1 MRGFLYGYSLPWG
14 PQRLLWRTIAAL
26 LCTNPSFSDRF
37 LKAEEVGWIEDFA
50 LATMRQPVLQQL
62 VPGTEDHFYYHCLW
76 LQQQGRLE
84 ESERQLNEWHK
95 RFGRNERTQEIEH
108 RQQLLSFPQQAD
120 RTWKYL
126 EQMLGARFDHQQELP
141 DQAPNLPTQVDPK
154 LFSRE
159 VLLRRGLDQNQ
170 GLQPFRDSA
179 LEWLLSTELDPA
191 HRRELLRR
199 LTRPDYPG
207 LVAIVVQD
215 LQADGSQGFGS
226 LQIHSQLL
234 LDQLDEL
241 GQKLPDVVTT
251 DAYVRG
257 YIQKLRPRPEI
268 NIEHEATERAA
279 YLKRLADFVLPLD
292 PVQNSLKAHVLYH
305 QLAHDLTQGRW
316 DRARF
321 LSYLNLPRQVPY
333 VRPEWL
339 RQITVG
345 NPLAELQATGP
356 TEATGLPPVGS
367 DEALVRKYLDHFLAD
382 ASDSREFAPY
392 VEKEYLQRVF
402 AESKLTRGIGDA
414 SRWYALMNPSE
425 VEQLRTRIDLEF
437 APTNSQMLSRD
448 EIVKLDLDL
457 KNVPSLIVK
466 IYEINTLNQYRRV
479 KRAVS
484 PDIELD
490 GLVPNVEHTFKYEEA
505 PLLRVRRSF
514 SFPELTRPGVY
525 VVDFIGNGRSSRA
538 IVRKGDLQVFATTN
552 HLGHQLS
559 VFDEQQNPVKDAVV
573 WLDGHR
579 FSADKDGHLLIPF
592 TTKPGPVDLV
602 VQQGSLAVLRPFHH
616 AGENFELQASMY
628 VERESLLPGVDAPV
642 MIRPNLLL
650 NGIPIPVARLENAK
664 LLVQA
669 VDQDGIASTEE
680 VSPITLQENAE
691 TVVVFRVPRQLAT
704 LTLILAGKVQRMTDV
719 DPQDLM
725 VSQTYQV
732 NGIDAT
738 DQLATAYLQRSTD
751 SYELSL
757 RGKSGEVLPQRPVH
771 LELNHRDFVE
781 PVRVTLKSDDHGLV
795 LLGPLAGIDS
805 IKVAMAHS
813 AERQWQLLQDDRQ
826 YPPVITA
833 PQDVELRVPIV
844 VSAKKINGKNAAIHS
859 TISDVSLLETVGTT
873 FVRNM
878 SQHIK
883 ADGRELVIS
892 GLPVGEYDLFLE
904 ATNDRIRVLVLDG
917 THDNATV
924 RNSRQVVEVSPRAAA
939 LISGVDPIA
948 DKLVIRV
955 AHASPSSRVHILA
968 THFEPAW
975 GAFEG
980 LAHNPSSPVISRRQW
995 EGNQF
1000 AVGRN
1005 IGDEYQYILDRKF
1018 ATRFPGIM
1026 LRRPELLLHPWEL
1039 TESVSQPQSA
1049 AEGDALAREA
1059 RKLNENEPRAS
1070 SLSRTAPKVID
1081 FGNLNFLPQSPFLA
1095 ANLRPNVDGVV
1106 ELPLAQLVAS
1116 RQLTVLLVDGDV
1128 TEARHVALSKEEWQ
1142 PRDRRLEQGFPQD
1155 QHLIRTQRST
1165 YLTAGQSLPLES
1177 AASGRYR
1184 IYDTLDSAFRLL
1196 STLQPDSRLAEFAFL
1211 GKWGSLS
1218 KEAKREKYDTFACH
1232 ELNLFLFRK
1241 DREFFDSIVRPH
1253 LQNKLHKT
1261 FMDDWLLE
1269 RDLSPYLESWRYG
1282 QLNILERILL
1292 GQRVAGERAAM
1303 QQLVRDQFQLQPRV
1317 PQLWDR
1323 LFQTALVG
1331 QSLAATNVDRLSA
1344 NWGFYMGFGDG
1355 AKPEGGAVDNG
1366 GQTGSSDG
1374 SFGLV
1379 GKDANLSEL
1388 GGRRREKFVQ
1398 QQEAESPSAFN
1409 GQMPTLAFT
1418 TVQGRFYRQLDS
1430 TKQWAETQYDRV
1442 RWGETAASF
1451 LALNS
1456 VWHDFANAPIDQ
1468 PFVPATWLYAHGS
1481 RNEALLMLAVLDLP
1495 FDAKKHELET
1505 TAAGVTIR
1513 AASPALVYHE
1523 SFERAEESTA
1533 DSPVLVN
1540 QRYFDP
1546 SIRSEIVAGQP
1557 RDKFLDTDDYVVQH
1571 VYGCQ
1576 VNVSNSA
1583 STVQTIRVLLQVP
1596 AGSMPVQGG
1605 VETRVVTLELAP
1617 FSSQKLEYF
1626 FYFPQAGTF
1635 GHYPV
1640 QVYDDTRLL
1649 AFFSPATLTVAE
1661 KASAED
1667 PTSWNYVSQFGTD
1680 SQVLEF
1686 LAKENVHG
1694 LQLDRIAFRM
1704 RDRDFFV
1711 KTLEALRRRHVYEP
1725 ALWSYGIYHRDSA
1738 SAREL
1743 ISQAST
1749 FVQQC
1754 GGYLQSELLV
1764 IDEKERRQYEHLEF
1778 RPLVNA
1784 RTHRLGARRQI
1795 ADPQVHGQYVKF
1807 LKTLSYKPNLASQD
1821 WLEVTY
1827 YLLLQDRLEEALAA
1841 FQRVQPN
1848 EIPEQMQ
1855 YDYTRAYLDC
1865 LQEDPQ
1871 IAREIT
1877 KKYVDY
1883 PVPAWRK
1890 AFAAIRGVLNEL
1902 EGHAVELVDKTDS
1915 IQVQT
1920 KMADQVPTIDVRY
1933 ENEQIR
1939 VDYAH
1944 VDQLKVNYYLM
1955 DLEVLFSRNP
1965 FLQSF
1970 SGEFATIRPNDS
1982 REIQLDGKGRFV
1994 QLPLPEGLQRRN
2006 VLVEIEAGE
2015 QVRSLPIY
2023 SHDMSIQLLEN
2034 YGQVQVQHVA
2044 TAKPLAKVYV
2054 KVYAENQDGS
2064 VSFYKDGYTD
2074 LRGRFDYAAVSTN
2087 QLDNV
2092 KRFALLLMSDEHGA
2106 TVRETQ
2112 RPKQ

>member
-1 MRGFLYGYSLPWG
+1 
-14 PQRLLWRTIAAL
+14 
-26 LCTNPSFSDRF
+26 
-37 LKAEEVGWIEDFA
+37 
-50 LATMRQPVLQQL
+50 
-62 VPGTEDHFYYHCLW
+62 
-76 LQQQGRLE
+76 
-84 ESERQLNEWHK
+84 
-95 RFGRNERTQEIEH
+95 
-108 RQQLLSFPQQAD
+108 
-120 RTWKYL
+120 
-126 EQMLGARFDHQQELP
+126 MLGARFDHQQELP
-141 DQAPNLPTQVDPK
+141 NQAPNLPAQLDPK

-159 VLLRRGLDQNQ
+159 ALLRRGLDQNQ

-179 LEWLLSTELDPA
+179 LEWLVSTEMDPA

-199 LTRPDYPG
+199 ITRPDYPG
-207 LVAIVVQD
+207 IVAIVVQD
-215 LQADGSQGFGS
+215 LQAEGSQGFGS

-241 GQKLPDVVTT
+241 GQKLPDVVPTE
-251 DAYVRG
+251 AYVRA
-257 YIQKLRPRPEI
+257 YIPKLRPRPEI
-268 NIEHEATERAA
+268 NLEHDATEREA

-305 QLAHDLTQGRW
+305 QMAHDLTQGRW

-321 LSYLNLPRQVPY
+321 LSYLKLPRQVPY

-339 RQITVG
+339 RQIIVG

-367 DEALVRKYLDHFLAD
+367 DEDLVRKYLDHLLAD

-392 VEKEYLQRVF
+392 IEKEYLQRVF

-437 APTNSQMLSRD
+437 APTNPKMLSRD

-479 KRAVS
+479 KRAVG

-538 IVRKGDLQVFATTN
+538 IVRKGDLQVFSTIN

-559 VFDEQQNPVKDAVV
+559 VFDEQQNPVNDAVV

-592 TTKPGPVDLV
+592 TAKPGPVDLV

-616 AGENFELQASMY
+616 AGEIFELQASMY
-628 VERESLLPGVDAPV
+628 IDRESLLPGVDAPV

-650 NGIPIPVARLENAK
+650 NGIPIPVTRLENTK
-664 LLVQA
+664 LLVQT
-669 VDQDGIASTEE
+669 VDQDGIATTEE
-680 VSPITLQENAE
+680 VSPITIQENAE

-704 LTLILAGKVQRMTDV
+704 LTLTLAGKVQRMTDV

-732 NGIDAT
+732 NDIDAT
-738 DQLATAYLQRSTD
+738 DQLATVYLQRSTD

-781 PVRVTLKSDDHGLV
+781 PIRVTLKSDDHGIV
-795 LLGPLAGIDS
+795 LLGLLAGIDS
-805 IKVAMAHS
+805 IKVTMAHS
-813 AERQWQLLQDDRQ
+813 TERQWQLLQDDRQ
-826 YPPVITA
+826 YPSVINA
-833 PQDVELRVPIV
+833 PLGVELRVPIV
-844 VSAKKINGKNAAIHS
+844 VAAKNINGKNAAINS
-859 TISDVSLLETVGTT
+859 TTSDVSLLETVGTS

-878 SQHIK
+878 SHHIQ

-892 GLPVGEYDLFLE
+892 GLPVGEYDLFLK
-904 ATNDRIRVLVLDG
+904 ATDDRIRVHVLDG
-917 THDNATV
+917 THDHATV
-924 RNSRQVVEVSPRAAA
+924 RNSRHVVEVSPRSAA
-939 LISGVDPIA
+939 LISGVDPTA

-955 AHASPSSRVHILA
+955 ANASASSRVHIFA

-975 GAFEG
+975 NAFEG
-980 LAHNPSSPVISRRQW
+980 LAHSPSSPVISRRQW

-1000 AVGRN
+1000 AVGRK

-1049 AEGDALAREA
+1049 EEGSAFAGEA
-1059 RKLNENEPRAS
+1059 RKLNENAPSAN
-1070 SLSRTAPKVID
+1070 SLGRTATRSSD
-1081 FGNLNFLPQSPFLA
+1081 SSNLNFLPHSSFLA
-1095 ANLRPNVDGVV
+1095 ANLRLNADGVV
-1106 ELPLAQLVAS
+1106 ELPIAQLAAS

-1128 TEARHVALSKEEWQ
+1128 TEARHVALSKQEWQ
-1142 PRDRRLEQGFPQD
+1142 PRDRRLKQGFPQD

-1165 YLTAGQSLPLES
+1165 YLTAGQSLQLES
-1177 AASGRYR
+1177 VASGRYR

-1218 KEAKREKYDTFACH
+1218 TDAKREKYDAFACH

-1253 LQNKLHKT
+1253 LQNKLQKT
-1261 FMDDWLLE
+1261 FLDDWLLE

-1303 QQLVRDQFQLQPRV
+1303 QQFVRDQFQLQPRV

-1331 QSLAATNVDRLSA
+1331 QSLAAANVSGPLPSHYFVEALDNGVVS
-1344 NWGFYMGFGDG
+1344 
-1355 AKPEGGAVDNG
+1355 GGKAVDLERSSVSTDGRLGSVDSNG
-1366 GQTGSSDG
+1366 DMS
-1374 SFGLV
+1374 
-1379 GKDANLSEL
+1379 
-1388 GGRRREKFVQ
+1388 GRVVRGRQRFRQ
-1398 QQEAESPSAFN
+1398 QREAESLAELSKEQ
-1409 GQMPTLAFT
+1409 QMPTLAFPE
-1418 TVQGRFYRQLDS
+1418 GLRRFYRQLDS
-1430 TKQWAETQYDRV
+1430 TKQWAETHYDQV

-1468 PFVPATWLYAHGS
+1468 PFVPANWLYAHGS

-1495 FDAKKHELET
+1495 FEAKKHELET

-1523 SFERAEESTA
+1523 TFECAEESAA

-1546 SIRSEIVAGQP
+1546 SIRSEVIAGQP
-1557 RDKFLDTDDYVVQH
+1557 RDKYLDTDDFVVQH

-1605 VETRVVTLELAP
+1605 VETRVVTLQLAP

-1640 QVYDDTRLL
+1640 QVYDDARLL
-1649 AFFSPATLTVAE
+1649 AFFSPTTLTVAE
-1661 KASAED
+1661 KSPAED
-1667 PTSWNYVSQFGTD
+1667 PTSWNYVSQFGTE

-1704 RDRDFFV
+1704 RDRDFFG
-1711 KTLEALRRRHVYEP
+1711 KTLEELRRRHVYEP
-1725 ALWSYGIYHRDSA
+1725 ALWSYGIYHRDSV

-1743 ISQAST
+1743 ISQTST

-1754 GGYLQSELLV
+1754 GGYLQCELLV

-1784 RTHRLGARRQI
+1784 RAHRLGARRQI
-1795 ADPQVHGQYVKF
+1795 ADPQVHGQFLRF

-1827 YLLLQDRLEEALAA
+1827 YLLLQDRLKEALAT

-1865 LQEDPQ
+1865 LQDDPQ

-1883 PVPAWRK
+1883 PVLAWRK

-1902 EGHAVELVDKTDS
+1902 EGHAVELVDKTDPT
-1915 IQVQT
+1915 QVQT

-1933 ENEQIR
+1933 ENEQVR

-1944 VDQLKVNYYLM
+1944 VDQLQVNYYLM

-1965 FLQSF
+1965 FLKSF

-1982 REIQLDGKGRFV
+1982 REVKLDGKGRFV
-1994 QLPLPEGLQRRN
+1994 QLSLPEGLQRRN

-2034 YGQVQVQHVA
+2034 HGQIQVQHAA
-2044 TAKPLAKVYV
+2044 TAKPLSKVYV

-2074 LRGRFDYAAVSTN
+2074 VRGRFDYAAVSTN

-2106 TVRETQ
+2106 TVREAQ